1 MANSQQNP
9 AKSNRPAR
17 LKTSGG
23 GSLVAGTQNPDGPL
37 TDKQLM
43 FVKYLVHDNLPR
55 GAAGRMAGYS
65 QAQQVTA
72 LLKNPKVIKAIAEAR
87 AEYASTTGMTR
98 QKVIDGFV
106 EAIDLGRIKGDP
118 LAMVSGWREIGKMCG
133 FYEPTKTKVEVSVNG
148 RVMVERINAMSDEE
162 LLRLAEGDGNVF
174 DGEFSVIEK

>member
-1 MANSQQNP
+1 MANSQQKTTKPKHP
-9 AKSNRPAR
+9 AN
-17 LKTSGG
+17 LKPTGG
-23 GSLVAGTQNPDGPL
+23 GSLVAGKQNPDGPL
-37 TDKQLM
+37 TDMQLM
-43 FVKYLVHDNLPR
+43 FVKHYVHDNLPK

-65 QAQQVTA
+65 QNQQVTA

-87 AEYASTTGMTR
+87 AEYAATTGMTR

-148 RVMVERINAMSDEE
+148 RVMVERINSMSDEE
-162 LLRLAEGDGNVF
+162 LLRLAEGEGDF
-174 DGEFSVIEK
+174 LEGEFKVVEK

>member
-1 MANSQQNP
+1 MANSPQ
-9 AKSNRPAR
+9 
-17 LKTSGG
+17 KTTLPKLRNSPG
-23 GSLVAGTQNPDGPL
+23 GSRVAGTQNPNGPL
-37 TDKQLM
+37 TDRQRM
-43 FVKYLVHDNLPR
+43 FVKHFVHDNLPR

-148 RVMVERINAMSDEE
+148 RVMVEKINSMSDEE
-162 LLRLAEGDGNVF
+162 LLQMAEGHGGF
-174 DGEFSVIEK
+174 LEGEFTVIDQ

>member
-1 MANSQQNP
+1 MANSSQ
-9 AKSNRPAR
+9 KNRPAR
-17 LKTSGG
+17 LKPSGG
-23 GSLVAGTQNPDGPL
+23 GNLVAGTQNPDGLL
-37 TDKQLM
+37 TDMQLM
-43 FVKYLVHDNLPR
+43 FVKLLVHDNLPK
-55 GAAGRMAGYS
+55 GAAGRMAGYTS
-65 QAQQVTA
+65 KTSVSA
-72 LLKNPKVIKAIAEAR
+72 LMLNPKVQKAIAEAR

-148 RVMVERINAMSDEE
+148 RVMVERINSMSDEE

>member
-1 MANSQQNP
+1 MAG
-9 AKSNRPAR
+9 K
-17 LKTSGG
+17 
-23 GSLVAGTQNPDGPL
+23 QNPDGPL
-37 TDKQLM
+37 TDMQLM
-43 FVKYLVHDNLPR
+43 FVKLLVHDNLPK
-55 GAAGRMAGYS
+55 GAAGRMAGYAS
-65 QAQQVTA
+65 KSSVS
-72 LLKNPKVIKAIAEAR
+72 LLLANPKIQKAIAAAR

-174 DGEFSVIEK
+174 DGEFSVVEK